1 VELLQHTAAPP
12 GGSGQWNSC
21 NALPHCLGAVG
32 SGTPAI
38 TGRAGLGSGSGSGAP
53 GPSPG
58 KAVTGSAALSVLPRP
73 PTAPL
78 PVLAL
83 RARRGVPAWVQVS
96 GVSPRCWVPLGA
108 LHCAHPVCTPL
119 RPLVSPAPAPCII
132 RPNAV
137 RPHGSSAHGPSF
149 RLCQPKRN
157 LNAPDKGQHDS
168 ARDSINS
175 VEAWNSYGL
184 PLEPTPTPR
193 TLRAIRMLDSCCS
206 RTVPQT
212 S

>member
-1 VELLQHTAAPP
+1 MTIQ
-12 GGSGQWNSC
+12 G
-21 NALPHCLGAVG
+21 
-32 SGTPAI
+32 
-38 TGRAGLGSGSGSGAP
+38 GSGSGAP